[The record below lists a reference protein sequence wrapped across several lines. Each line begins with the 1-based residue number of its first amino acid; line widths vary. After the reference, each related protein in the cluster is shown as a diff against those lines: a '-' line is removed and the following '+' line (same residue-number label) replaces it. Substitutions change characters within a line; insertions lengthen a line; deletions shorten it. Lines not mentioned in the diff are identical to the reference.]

1 MRFELNQPCHV
12 KDQLY
17 KIISILVT
25 IAYFVPAFIVVFKK
39 LWRDTYFFYLGTY
52 WLLGAMVNIV
62 SSIPGTETRTLEIIT
77 VLYNMIDIPFILW
90 ILWYTSFSS
99 QLAKLLRF
107 VIVGYVVTE
116 IVVVMMFGLNYDAI
130 KYIIGGGLLL
140 VVITLIWEIM
150 IYLQRIEHSNREKA
164 MLFIY
169 AALLFEYG
177 SFTIVYMF
185 DYFILPADEMDKWL
199 IYYISTLIA
208 IVIAS
213 FGFLLKK
220 TKNSFAVL

>member
-1 MRFELNQPCHV
+1 M
-12 KDQLY
+12 KDQFY
-17 KIISILVT
+17 KIISILATV
-25 IAYFVPAFIVVFKK
+25 AYFIPAFIVLFKK
-39 LWRDTYFFYLGTY
+39 LWRDTYFFYLGIY
-52 WLLGAMVNIV
+52 WFLGAMVNIATNT
-62 SSIPGTETRTLEIIT
+62 IGMELLTLEIIT
-77 VLYNMIDIPFILW
+77 VVYNMIDIPFILW

-99 QLAKLLRF
+99 HLAKLLRF
-107 VIVGYVVTE
+107 VIVGYVITE
-116 IVVVMMFGLNYDAI
+116 IVLVLTFGLNYDAI

-140 VVITLIWEIM
+140 VVTTLIWEIT

-177 SFTIVYMF
+177 SFTIVYIF
-185 DYFILPADEMDKWL
+185 DYFIIPADQVDKWL

-208 IVIAS
+208 IVIAC

-220 TKNSFAVL
+220 TNKSLAVL

>member
-1 MRFELNQPCHV
+1 M
-12 KDQLY
+12 KDQVY
-17 KIISILVT
+17 KIISILAT
-25 IAYFVPAFIVVFKK
+25 IAYFIPAFIVVFKK
-39 LWRDTYFFYLGTY
+39 LWRDTYFFYLGIY
-52 WLLGAMVNIV
+52 WLLGAMVNIA
-62 SSIPGTETRTLEIIT
+62 SNNLGMEPRTLEIVT

-99 QLAKLLRF
+99 NLAKLLRV
-107 VIVGYVVTE
+107 VIVVYVVTE
-116 IVVVMMFGLNYDAI
+116 ILLVLMFGLNYAAI

-140 VVITLIWEIM
+140 VVATLIWEIT

-177 SFTIVYMF
+177 SFSIVYIF
-185 DYFILPADEMDKWL
+185 DYFIIPADQVDKWL

-220 TKNSFAVL
+220 TNKCLAVL

>member
-1 MRFELNQPCHV
+1 M
-12 KDQLY
+12 KDQFY
-17 KIISILVT
+17 KIISILATV
-25 IAYFVPAFIVVFKK
+25 AYFIPAFIVLFKK
-39 LWRDTYFFYLGTY
+39 LWRDTYFFYLGIY
-52 WLLGAMVNIV
+52 WFLGAMVNIATNTM
-62 SSIPGTETRTLEIIT
+62 GMELRTLEIIT
-77 VLYNMIDIPFILW
+77 VVYNMIDIPLILW

-99 QLAKLLRF
+99 HLAKLLRF
-107 VIVGYVVTE
+107 VIVGYVITE
-116 IVVVMMFGLNYDAI
+116 IVLVLTFGLNYDAI

-140 VVITLIWEIM
+140 VVTTLIWEIT

-177 SFTIVYMF
+177 SFTIVYIF
-185 DYFILPADEMDKWL
+185 DYFIIPADQVDKWL

-208 IVIAS
+208 IIIAC

-220 TKNSFAVL
+220 TNKSLAVL

>member
-1 MRFELNQPCHV
+1 M
-12 KDQLY
+12 KDQVY
-17 KIISILVT
+17 KIISILAT
-25 IAYFVPAFIVVFKK
+25 IAYFIPAFIVVFKK
-39 LWRDTYFFYLGTY
+39 LWRDTYFFYLGIY
-52 WLLGAMVNIV
+52 WLLGAMVNIA
-62 SSIPGTETRTLEIIT
+62 SNNLGMEPRTLEIVT

-99 QLAKLLRF
+99 NLAKLLRV
-107 VIVGYVVTE
+107 VIVVYVVAE
-116 IVVVMMFGLNYDAI
+116 ILLVLMFGLNYAAI

-140 VVITLIWEIM
+140 VVATLIWEIT

-177 SFTIVYMF
+177 SFSIVYIF
-185 DYFILPADEMDKWL
+185 DYFIIPADQVDKWL

-220 TKNSFAVL
+220 TNKCLAVL

>member
-1 MRFELNQPCHV
+1 M
-12 KDQLY
+12 KDQFY
-17 KIISILVT
+17 KIISILATV
-25 IAYFVPAFIVVFKK
+25 AYFIPAFIVLFKK
-39 LWRDTYFFYLGTY
+39 LWRDTYFFYLGIY
-52 WLLGAMVNIV
+52 WLLGAMVNIATNTM
-62 SSIPGTETRTLEIIT
+62 GMELRTLEIIT
-77 VLYNMIDIPFILW
+77 VVYNMIDIPFILW

-99 QLAKLLRF
+99 HLAKLLRF
-107 VIVGYVVTE
+107 VIVGYVITE
-116 IVVVMMFGLNYDAI
+116 IVLVLTFGLNYDAI

-140 VVITLIWEIM
+140 VVTTLIWEIT

-177 SFTIVYMF
+177 SFTIVYIF
-185 DYFILPADEMDKWL
+185 DYFIIPADQVDKWL

-208 IVIAS
+208 IIIAC

-220 TKNSFAVL
+220 TNKSLAVL

>member
-1 MRFELNQPCHV
+1 M
-12 KDQLY
+12 KDQVY
-17 KIISILVT
+17 KIISILATV
-25 IAYFVPAFIVVFKK
+25 AYFIPAFIVVFKK
-39 LWRDTYFFYLGTY
+39 LWRDTYFFYLGIY

-62 SSIPGTETRTLEIIT
+62 TNTLGMELRTLEIIT

-116 IVVVMMFGLNYDAI
+116 IVLVLAFGLNYDAI

-140 VVITLIWEIM
+140 VVATLIWEIT

-177 SFTIVYMF
+177 SFTIVYIF
-185 DYFILPADEMDKWL
+185 DYFIIPADQVDKWL

-208 IVIAS
+208 IAIAC

-220 TKNSFAVL
+220 ANKSLAIL